1 VTFEQ
6 ILLLYLYNNKKVSLN
21 LFGTIV
27 MEGSI
32 PEPELIRKEK
42 VMAVDGLKFTFDP
55 NVTTDEEFIKFYAFE
70 KGRILSLST
79 SDIEVQLSMARQIVN
94 IGNPFDIPGV
104 GKIVKMDNGKLTILP
119 GFYTI
124 PPESGSGRP
133 APLRERVQAAAL
145 PKGEGNKDGSRS
157 MLNIKFGTVLGIGGV
172 LAGIAILI
180 WAFIKFG
187 LPLFQNNDN
196 ATVDQAIPSVDSVAV
211 APPTNINLTDTT
223 GAGNNTAADMFIDS
237 TVLLQWKAYISKTN
251 QKNFAEERFNRYKGY
266 GHNVVLESPDSTQF
280 LIYIPM
286 QSAIKDTARKRDSL
300 AKFFAFPVRL
310 EKIANP

>member
-6 ILLLYLYNNKKVSLN
+6 ILLLYLYNHKKVSLN

-27 MEGSI
+27 LEGSI

-42 VMAVDGLKFTFDP
+42 VMPVDGLKFTFDP
-55 NVTTDEEFIKFYAFE
+55 NVTTDEEFIKFYAYE

-133 APLRERVQAAAL
+133 TPLRERVQAAAL
-145 PKGEGNKDGSRS
+145 PKGEGNKDNART
-157 MLNIKFGTVLGIGGV
+157 MPNLKIGTILGIGGV
-172 LAGIAILI
+172 LAGTAILI

-187 LPLFQNNDN
+187 LPFFQNNDN
-196 ATVDQAIPSVDSVAV
+196 AANDQAIPAIDSIGV
-211 APPTNINLTDTT
+211 APPTAIPPSDTS
-223 GAGNNTAADMFIDS
+223 GVGNSPANTLIDS
-237 TVLLQWKAYISKTN
+237 TALLQWKAYISQTT
-251 QKNFAEERFNRYKGY
+251 QKNFADERFNRYKGY
-266 GHNVVLESPDSTQF
+266 GHNVVIESPDSTQF
-280 LIYIPM
+280 LIYIPI

-310 EKIANP
+310 EKIVNP